1 MFFDPSK
8 RDKSKLPHDPFK
20 ALIAPRPIGW
30 VSTMSEAGQ
39 VNLAPYSFFNA
50 FSADPALIGFCSEG
64 RKDSMSFAIET
75 KEFVWN
81 LATYDLR
88 HQMSETSAPL
98 PRGESEFV
106 HAGLEIL
113 PSILVRPP
121 RVKASPAH
129 MECRVVDVFQL
140 HDVNGAAI
148 SRHLVIGQVIGIH
161 IDDDFID
168 DKGIVQVTRM
178 KPIARCG
185 YQDYSVLDEVFA
197 LKRPEG
203 GGNAAAGG

>member
-1 MFFDPSK
+1 LFFDPAK
-8 RDKSKLPHDPFK
+8 RDKTRLPHDPFK

-30 VSTMSEAGQ
+30 ISTMSLDGS

-64 RKDSMSFAIET
+64 RKDSMSFAVET

-88 HQMSETSAPL
+88 FQMNETSAPL
-98 PRGESEFV
+98 SRGESEFS
-106 HAGLEIL
+106 HAGLETL
-113 PSILVRPP
+113 PSVLVRPP
-121 RVKASPAH
+121 RVKESPAH

-140 HDVNGAAI
+140 HDMNGTAL

-168 DKGIVQVTRM
+168 EAGIVQVPRM

-185 YQDYSVLDEVFA
+185 YQDYSILDEVFA
-197 LKRPEG
+197 LKRPPG
-203 GGNAAAGG
+203 GGNAVGGG